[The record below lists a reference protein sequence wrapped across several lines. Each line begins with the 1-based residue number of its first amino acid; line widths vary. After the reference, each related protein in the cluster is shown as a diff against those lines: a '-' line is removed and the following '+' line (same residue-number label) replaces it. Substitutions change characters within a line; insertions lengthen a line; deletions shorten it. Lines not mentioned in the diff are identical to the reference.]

1 VADVQP
7 VVEQTTAP
15 PPVVLNG
22 SALPQAV
29 AAVAE
34 IESANDDAAPDSGEV
49 AVAKARETEPEAKA
63 KAKEPVKPEPGS
75 AAVKMRTDRP
85 DRPERRTR
93 ERKGR
98 GRSTPPPPATETK
111 ASAEPALASAFAEPT
126 DSPDRVAGH
135 DKAAGPPAD
144 LDERFFA
151 EGVHSEHEMLAA
163 AVTAARPNAPMEEE
177 IDPKILLKLQPDV
190 RARRAKFG
198 SVAKWV
204 SIVCVVLISVAVFV
218 RYRNGQSG
226 QEAAE
231 REMAAY
237 AAAHTYT
244 EPTDKPP
251 PPVAPTPVAQGAA
264 AAPTAATSAE
274 LEAVPPPPAE
284 SAAANPA
291 APNAVGEKGPLGP
304 EAKAVAAVAPGAAPG
319 AAQTDTEAPPAKNA
333 QQEKRAAQAL
343 LERGAF
349 GNAAAAGER
358 SVALDP
364 SDGEAWLL
372 LGAAYESQ
380 GRKGD
385 ARRSY
390 NNCLTQAK
398 RGPIGECRAMLQ

>member
-1 VADVQP
+1 M
-7 VVEQTTAP
+7 EETSNLP

-22 SALPQAV
+22 SALPKAA

-34 IESANDDAAPDSGEV
+34 LESANDDAAPDSGEV
-49 AVAKARETEPEAKA
+49 AIAKEREEKA
-63 KAKEPVKPEPGS
+63 QEPVKPEPES

-93 ERKGR
+93 ERKGGR
-98 GRSTPPPPATETK
+98 GRSTPPPPATDAT
-111 ASAEPALASAFAEPT
+111 APAEPATAKAPAEAT
-126 DSPDRVAGH
+126 DSPEKVASGL
-135 DKAAGPPAD
+135 DKLATHPAD

-163 AVTAARPNAPMEEE
+163 AVASTRPSASMEEE

-198 SVAKWV
+198 SFLRWV
-204 SIVCVVLISVAVFV
+204 FIACGVIIGIGLFI
-218 RYRNGQSG
+218 RYRNNQSG

-231 REMAAY
+231 RDMAAY

-251 PPVAPTPVAQGAA
+251 PLAAPTQAAQAAA

-274 LEAVPPPPAE
+274 QEAVPPPPAE
-284 SAAANPA
+284 SAAAGNPA
-291 APNAVGEKGPLGP
+291 APGAVAEKAPLGP
-304 EAKAVAAVAPGAAPG
+304 EAKAVAAATPGAAPG
-319 AAQTDTEAPPAKNA
+319 AAQADTDTPPAKTA

-364 SDGEAWLL
+364 TDGEAWLL
-372 LGAAYESQ
+372 LGAAYDSQ

-385 ARRSY
+385 AKRSY